1 MSLYSRL
8 NQTCVIQSQTVTQTP
23 TGGCVSTWA
32 NGNTLP
38 CFVSDM
44 PESDSIKYGKFDGTL
59 KKEFIFASDPAVS
72 IANRILWNG
81 ISFDVLYAEN
91 LANKNRCW
99 MVKAESLPTGQ
110 AVII

>member
-8 NQTCVIQSQTVTQTP
+8 NQQAVIQSQTVSQTP
-23 TGGCVSTWA
+23 TGGVVSTWT
-32 NGNTLP
+32 NGNTLA

-44 PESDSIKYGKFDGTL
+44 PETDSIKYGKFDGTL
-59 KKEFIFASDPAVS
+59 KKEFIFSSDPQVS

-81 ISFDVLYAEN
+81 ISFDVLFCEN
-91 LANKNRCW
+91 LANKNRCYA
-99 MVKAESLPTGQ
+99 VKAESLPTGQ